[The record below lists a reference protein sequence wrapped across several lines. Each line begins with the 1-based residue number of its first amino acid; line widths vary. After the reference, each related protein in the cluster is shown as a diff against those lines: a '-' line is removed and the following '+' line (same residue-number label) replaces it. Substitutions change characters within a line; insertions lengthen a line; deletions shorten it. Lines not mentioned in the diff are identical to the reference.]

1 MKRIFF
7 STYSQE
13 VGEINEKIEELTLI
27 RFILKDM
34 AYEKKILIKKIGVV
48 TSNLK
53 KIDIENLL
61 KEMRL
66 QIYDYQFIRL
76 VAKNYTSISKEGFEK
91 FFSNCE
97 SELMTDIQTKK
108 IKDINI
114 TYDKIMK
121 IGRNDKCWC
130 GSGMKYKACH
140 MSFDNRIKDYWNRG
154 YEVPDHSM
162 IKTPEQ
168 IEGIREAGKKNTM
181 VLDFIT
187 PYVKEGVSTGELN
200 RLIEE
205 YTREIGGIPACLG
218 YQGYPKSVCISIDD
232 VVCHGIPSDHQIL
245 KSGQILNVDCTTIY
259 NGYFGDASRMFCIG
273 DVSEEKKKLVR
284 VTKECVDLALAATKP
299 WGTMGDMGYVCNKHA
314 VENGYSV
321 VREIGGHGCGVQFH
335 EEPWVNHIGQPDEGI
350 LFVPG
355 MTFTIEPMVNMGKPD
370 VWEDEDDGWTIRTE
384 DGKPSAQWEYT
395 ILVTEDGTEILSH

>member
-1 MKRIFF
+1 
-7 STYSQE
+7 
-13 VGEINEKIEELTLI
+13 
-27 RFILKDM
+27 
-34 AYEKKILIKKIGVV
+34 
-48 TSNLK
+48 
-53 KIDIENLL
+53 
-61 KEMRL
+61 
-66 QIYDYQFIRL
+66 
-76 VAKNYTSISKEGFEK
+76 
-91 FFSNCE
+91 
-97 SELMTDIQTKK
+97 
-108 IKDINI
+108 
-114 TYDKIMK
+114 MK

-130 GSGMKYKACH
+130 GSGKKYKACH

-200 RLIEE
+200 RL
-205 YTREIGGIPACLG
+205 
-218 YQGYPKSVCISIDD
+218 
-232 VVCHGIPSDHQIL
+232 
-245 KSGQILNVDCTTIY
+245 TTIY

-335 EEPWVNHIGQPDEGI
+335 EEPWVNHIGQPDEEI